1 MSFEHEF
8 TIRFGDIDYARV
20 VYYPRFFHLYHQT
33 FEEWFSQALGA
44 PYPELV
50 VGENLGF
57 PAVSIESEFYKPL
70 GYGERISIRLDLE
83 KIGTKSLTCYYTIT
97 RLSDGAK
104 AASARITTVAVDN
117 DSFESV
123 EIPEKWRARF
133 EKFKE
138 QGGE

>member
-1 MSFEHEF
+1 MSFEYEF
-8 TIRFGDIDYARV
+8 TIRFGEIDYARV

-44 PYPELV
+44 PYPDLV

-57 PAVSIESEFYKPL
+57 PAVRIESEFRNPL
-70 GYGERISIRLDLE
+70 SYGDKISVRLELE
-83 KIGTKSLTCYYTIT
+83 KIGAKSLTCHYTIV
-97 RLSDGAK
+97 RLSDGAV

-123 EIPEKWRARF
+123 EIPAQWRQRF
-133 EKFKE
+133 EAFKA
-138 QGGE
+138 QG